1 MLAHGNKDV
10 NIPGWVTGKRKC
22 AKPVV
27 TLSD

>member
-10 NIPGWVTGKRKC
+10 NIPGWVARKRKC
-22 AKPVV
+22 AQPVV